1 MKIFHCRLSQDVNVS
16 NALARRIIKYFR
28 DDSSKAD
35 DFILKTFERGSRYGF
50 GRLAQ
55 CYNLKYQLL
64 NEWAIAADEEKMFR
78 EMEAEMAQE
87 DAARAAR
94 QNSKPS
100 TSSELISAM
109 KHFNAN
115 ATDNNKEE

>member
-55 CYNLKYQLL
+55 CYNFKHLL
-64 NEWAIAADEEKMFR
+64 LDEWEKAAADRKMIDDV
-78 EMEAEMAQE
+78 EASLFDTA
-87 DAARAAR
+87 DAT
-94 QNSKPS
+94 QPKPNKQP
-100 TSSELISAM
+100 LIDAM
-109 KHFNAN
+109 KVFNAAN
-115 ATDNNKEE
+115 IKEE